1 MAELELLDL
10 RTRRKAD
17 HLVAQADAE
26 HRYLANKLLDLHV
39 CLGYGIGIAGTVGE
53 EHAVWVLGKNILCGG
68 IPRHNGEVAAG
79 TNQTFENAPLDAA
92 IICDHTIRSATG
104 RCGGKGKFM
113 GDRQVRGVVCMRLGA
128 AHRFDQVLA
137 NELRSGRQTIGK
149 DIEVEFLGGN
159 NAHLRAMVAKMLN
172 EGAGINALNRDDAL
186 LGQVVWNAQ
195 RAAPI
200 GRRAAHIVHHHAAQ
214 RGGRCGTVGV
224 SGIRALNIGK
234 VDTVIA
240 DLWIR
245 HGYDLSRVAGIG
257 ENFEVALKRGV
268 EAHLSRRRST
278 CSARAAVK
286 HSAICQQQNS
296 GERIAFCG

>member
-1 MAELELLDL
+1 MLAHAARELGYQVSQAGEHQTKAVVLRRDFNTTREQIHNGLVAAAMAELELLDL

-159 NAHLRAMVAKMLN
+159 NAIC
-172 EGAGINALNRDDAL
+172 EP
-186 LGQVVWNAQ
+186 W
-195 RAAPI
+195 
-200 GRRAAHIVHHHAAQ
+200 
-214 RGGRCGTVGV
+214 
-224 SGIRALNIGK
+224 
-234 VDTVIA
+234 
-240 DLWIR
+240 
-245 HGYDLSRVAGIG
+245 
-257 ENFEVALKRGV
+257 
-268 EAHLSRRRST
+268 SRR
-278 CSARAAVK
+278 C
-286 HSAICQQQNS
+286 
-296 GERIAFCG
+296 